1 MFKNK
6 ISNFLS
12 VIIVFLLVG
21 GGFAFA
27 QTDTDAVGV
36 TLSVTASSTGGG
48 GGGGG
53 GGTDYGCTDVNASNY
68 DPDADE
74 DDGSCIYNVPNVSN
88 FIASWASGPERIELT
103 WENPDF
109 PLFEAVRIVRTQ
121 GFLPDDP
128 SDGVLIYDGPGEAA
142 FDYDVEAG
150 EWYIYTAFVR
160 SVTPAYSSGVLDS
173 ADIPDCDPLTEDC
186 EEDVPPPDD
195 CDPLTED
202 CDGGGDP
209 PPDDCDPTTEVCDE
223 EPPVDCN
230 PALEDCEEDVPPPDD
245 CDPATETCDDD
256 ESPFEQF
263 PPAPGG
269 DSDPVS
275 LGDFMFIQAGERTQY
290 LLEGGVISVDG
301 EKNLTI
307 SFPANKAPRE
317 LKTIGITI
325 WDEDNIKNISF
336 ILRINPEGTF
346 YTATLSPFQKSG
358 MFKVRAYIFNFQDQT
373 LQKLEG
379 RLIVASLNNL
389 PPIDLGRTGQA
400 VAIAVG
406 AIAVVA
412 QTILVTSQIK
422 SLADLYLVLTR
433 IIGALLG
440 FFGIRRKNKPWGTVY
455 DSVTKRPI
463 DPAYVR
469 VLELNTG
476 KEVNVAIT
484 DIDGRYGFLL
494 PIGQYVIQTGK
505 TNYVFPSQKLMGKDH
520 DELYGNLY
528 FGEPIYVT
536 REEVVNKNIPL
547 DPVSFDWNEFTK
559 SKSKFFK
566 IYSRKEIAKNVFF
579 GLLYFIGFVV
589 SLAGLLISP
598 GWFNF
603 VLVLIY
609 VTLYMGQK
617 YWAFRHKPVQLK
629 KKLTGEP
636 VPFSIIRFFLSG
648 TDTEVKSLVSDELGR
663 FYVLLRPDTYYFTV
677 EEKIED
683 GSYKKIHTSEPLVLK
698 KGIMRGRVDI

>member
-1 MFKNK
+1 MFRKT
-6 ISNFLS
+6 ISNFIS
-12 VIIVFLLVG
+12 IIFVFLLVG
-21 GGFAFA
+21 GGFVSA

-36 TLSVTASSTGGG
+36 TLSVTASSAGGG
-48 GGGGG
+48 GGA
-53 GGTDYGCTDVNASNY
+53 DYGCTDINASNY

-74 DDGSCIYNVPNVSN
+74 DDGSCVYSVPNVSN
-88 FIASWASGPERIELT
+88 FIATWDADLGRIELT
-103 WENPDF
+103 WDNPNF
-109 PLFEAVRIVRTQ
+109 PLFGAVRIVRTK
-121 GFLPDDP
+121 GFLPDGP
-128 SDGVLIYDGPGEAA
+128 SDGVLIYDGPGEEA
-142 FDYDVEAG
+142 FDYDVDDG

-173 ADIPDCDPLTEDC
+173 ANIPDCDSNVDDCTPDEDPPPDDCNPALEDC
-186 EEDVPPPDD
+186 GGSGPPDD
-195 CDPLTED
+195 CDPLTETCEEEIPTD
-202 CDGGGDP
+202 CNP
-209 PPDDCDPTTEVCDE
+209 AIENCEEELPPDDCDPST
-223 EPPVDCN
+223 
-230 PALEDCEEDVPPPDD
+230 EDCGE
-245 CDPATETCDDD
+245 D
-256 ESPFEQF
+256 ESPFEEF
-263 PPAPGG
+263 PDAPGDNSG
-269 DSDPVS
+269 DAVS
-275 LGDFMFIQAGERTQY
+275 LGDFMFIQSGERTQY
-290 LLEGGVISVDG
+290 LLSGGVISIDG

-307 SFPANKAPRE
+307 SFPADKAPRE

-346 YTATLSPFQKSG
+346 YTATLSPFKRSG

-379 RLIVASLNNL
+379 KLIVASLKNL
-389 PPIDLGRTGQA
+389 PPIDLGKTGQA
-400 VAIAVG
+400 VAVIIGAV
-406 AIAVVA
+406 AIVA
-412 QTILVTSQIK
+412 QAILVTSHIK
-422 SLADLYLVLTR
+422 SLTDLYLVLTR

-440 FFGIRRKNKPWGTVY
+440 FFGIRRRNKPWGTVY

-469 VLELNTG
+469 VLELHTG
-476 KEVNVAIT
+476 KEINVAIT

-505 TNYVFPSQKLMGKDH
+505 TNYIFPSQKLMGKDH

-547 DPVSFDWNEFTK
+547 DPVGFDWNEFAK

-566 IYSRKEIAKNVFF
+566 IYSRKEIRKNIFF
-579 GLLYFIGFVV
+579 ALLYFVGFIV
-589 SLAGLLISP
+589 SLIGLLVSP
-598 GWFNF
+598 NWFNF
-603 VLVLIY
+603 ILVLVY

-617 YWAFRHKPVQLK
+617 YWAFRHKPVQLRK
-629 KKLTGEP
+629 KETGDP

-648 TDTEVKSLVSDELGR
+648 TTTEVKSLVSDELGR

-677 EEKIED
+677 EEKLDD
-683 GSYKKIHTSEPLVLK
+683 GSYKKVYTSEPKLLK
-698 KGIMRGRVDI
+698 RGVMRGRVDI